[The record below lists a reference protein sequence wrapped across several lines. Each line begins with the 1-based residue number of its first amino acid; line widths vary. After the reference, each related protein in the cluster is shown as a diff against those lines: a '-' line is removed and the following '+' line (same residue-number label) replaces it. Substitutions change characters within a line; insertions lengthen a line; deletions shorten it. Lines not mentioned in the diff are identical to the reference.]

1 MIPDSSDSAAGRSAV
16 IARTTVAMPGG
27 DARMTNEGVTRVD
40 FSVSQQTVDG
50 LAVVSVHGEID
61 VYSAPALKEKLSSLL
76 QGERPSFVVD
86 LSEVGFLDSTGLG
99 ALVAARTSAVDA
111 GGRVAVVCDRDRIL
125 KLFRI
130 TGLDGVFDIFPSV
143 DAAAQALGTS

>member
-1 MIPDSSDSAAGRSAV
+1 M
-16 IARTTVAMPGG
+16 
-27 DARMTNEGVTRVD
+27 D

-50 LAVVSVHGEID
+50 LAVVSVRGEID
-61 VYSAPALKEKLSSLL
+61 VYSAPALKDELSSLL
-76 QGERPSFVVD
+76 QGERPTFVVD

-99 ALVAARTSAVDA
+99 ALVSARTSATDA

-130 TGLDGVFDIFPSV
+130 TGLDGVFEIFPSV
-143 DAAAQALGTS
+143 DAATQALGTS